1 MYQIKRYSEEDELP
15 QVPFPVKLALFLGCV
30 FAGSTNGLLVA
41 SIKAD
46 NSDKLPFSGLSV
58 VFLVEVLKLLM
69 SAIMQS
75 ASGLPL
81 CQRVDMMF
89 AVPGALYMV
98 VDNLYFV
105 MVAYINPATQQL
117 LWNMKIIWTTLL
129 LSCVMK
135 AHVAGMQWL
144 AITLLV
150 GALVLAKYDRV
161 FTSTDD
167 TTEAQHQNFLI
178 GSLLCLAGSWLVSCG
193 NVGCEWLMKKTAD
206 QSLHW
211 QNMQL
216 YMFGIVFSL
225 LGLFMRLRNDDSDK
239 SSTEL
244 VFAGFEWRIWAI
256 ICIQAFGG
264 ILIGAM
270 FKYTDNL
277 LVLFAHVCAMFA
289 VSIGSWIWFGFV
301 MKWNFLVGLA
311 LASGSLWMFFHF
323 KSIPVHDE
331 PDDEEHEGP
340 YDSGMAFFTVADELD
355 EAFGDAAYG
364 DAMGNEYGEDAP
376 FL

>member
-1 MYQIKRYSEEDELP
+1 MYQIKRYSEEEKLP
-15 QVPFPVKLALFLGCV
+15 QVSFPVKLALFLGCV
-30 FAGSTNGLLVA
+30 LAQSTNGLLVA

-46 NSDKLPFSGLSV
+46 NSGNLPFSGLTV

-75 ASGLPL
+75 GSGLPV
-81 CQRVDMMF
+81 CQRVDLMF

-98 VDNLYFV
+98 VDNLYFM
-105 MVAYINPATQQL
+105 MVVYIDPATQQL
-117 LWNMKIIWTTLL
+117 LWNMKIVWTALL
-129 LSCVMK
+129 MSFVMN
-135 AHVAGMQWL
+135 APVTGMQWL

-150 GALVLAKYDRV
+150 CALVLAKYDRV
-161 FTSTDD
+161 LNSTDD
-167 TTEAQHQNFLI
+167 ATEAQQQNFLI
-178 GSLLCLAGSWLVSCG
+178 GTLLCLAGSVLVSCG
-193 NVGCEWLMKKTAD
+193 NVGCEWLMKRTAD

-211 QNMQL
+211 QNMRL
-216 YMFGIVFSL
+216 YMFGIVFSM
-225 LGLFMRLRNDDSDK
+225 LGLFMRLRNNDSNN

-244 VFAGFEWRIWAI
+244 MFAGFEWRTWAI
-256 ICIQAFGG
+256 ICIQACGG
-264 ILIGAM
+264 IVTGAM
-270 FKYTDNL
+270 FKFTDNL
-277 LVLFAHVCAMFA
+277 LVLFAHVSAMFA

-301 MKWNFLVGLA
+301 MRWNFLAGLA
-311 LASGSLWMFFHF
+311 LASGSLWMFFYF
-323 KSIPVHDE
+323 KLIPVHDE
-331 PDDEEHEGP
+331 KDDEDREGP